1 MHAQVS
7 ASKAVRVSV
16 TQLATFACRRGDLQ
30 PEALIGPTAREGMR
44 AHKAVQKKRKQ
55 IAGHPDHLVA
65 ESSVN
70 CQYRIDSY
78 EFSLGGRIDLLDT
91 RALVLSEIKST
102 YVPAEQVPE
111 SQQCL
116 HWAQLYLYGFAY
128 LEQLKTEQLTLQTV
142 GQSLPDPVTELSL
155 EIIYVNLRAGTE
167 SSEIKQVAGSELIIY
182 GATAL
187 QQYAQWLSLVDECH
201 ERMLASARNLEFPF
215 DVFRPGQREM
225 AAQVYRAS
233 RDAKRFMCEAPT
245 GIGKTISSLYP
256 AIRSMGEGT
265 VSQLIYLTAKV
276 AGRHSA
282 EQAVQK
288 LSAAGLQITML
299 QIRAKQSTCFC
310 TNGRCER
317 DATDR
322 CPMTLGFFD
331 RLPAA
336 REELLGLGVI
346 DNEKLDDIAWQHQLC
361 PFELIQQLLP
371 WVQLVVADYNYVFDP
386 LVRLAF
392 FSSSNKSTSRK
403 PSSSQSSMSH
413 PSSKKNGVLLIDEA
427 HNLVDRARS
436 MYSARLDRVQVM
448 RAATECRQGHA
459 MVARELD
466 KLSARLLKMMADR
479 TSGYH
484 VSREASDPLAR
495 CVAAV
500 LAEMTVTTASPMGL
514 SDTLRELWLA
524 LCRYAVIHDIFSDSH
539 RLIIESAKQGI
550 KRQIVVSLYCVDP
563 SRALSNSYG
572 MFRSTVLFS
581 ATLHPVS
588 FYRDTLGLDENMD
601 YLTLPS
607 PFPAQNCLRC
617 VVDWIDTRYRQ
628 RHQSVQQLVSLI
640 HATTSD
646 KPGNYLVFFPS
657 YAYLEQVHT
666 LFCAAYPEHSTW
678 AQSRGQTKNDQQH
691 LLSQLDK
698 AGHRVGFAI
707 QGGVFGEGID
717 YKGDRLIGALVIGTG
732 LPAVDWQSELMVEHY
747 REQGHNGYEFAYRN
761 PGFTRVLQTAGRVIR
776 SESDRGFVML
786 VDARFGQAAYRA
798 LYPHDWKVQYPQGT
812 PELMDLLH
820 QFWNCPVNL

>member
-1 MHAQVS
+1 MNAQ
-7 ASKAVRVSV
+7 KTVRLSV

-30 PEALIGPTAREGMR
+30 SEALVGPTAREGMR
-44 AHKAVQKKRKQ
+44 AHKNVQKKRKQ
-55 IAGHPDHLVA
+55 IAGHPDCLVA
-65 ESSVN
+65 ESSVK
-70 CQYRIDSY
+70 CLYGVDSY
-78 EFSLGGRIDLLDT
+78 KFSLGGRIDLLDT
-91 RALVLSEIKST
+91 QALVLSEIKST

-111 SQQCL
+111 SAHWL
-116 HWAQLYLYGFAY
+116 HWAQLYLYGFVY
-128 LEQLKTEQLTLQTV
+128 LEQLKKEQLTMQENA
-142 GQSLPDPVTELSL
+142 QSLPEPVTELSL
-155 EIIYVNLRAGTE
+155 EIIYINLRSGTE
-167 SSEIKQVAGSELIIY
+167 SMEIRQVPAGELIDY

-187 QQYAQWLSLVDECH
+187 QRYAHWLSLVDRNQ
-201 ERMLASARNLEFPF
+201 ERMLASAGNLEFPF
-215 DVFRPGQREM
+215 DAFRPGQREM

-233 RDAKRFMCEAPT
+233 RDARQLMCEAPT

-265 VSQLIYLTAKV
+265 VNQVVYLTAKV

-310 TNGRCER
+310 SNGRCER
-317 DATDR
+317 DATGR

-336 REELLGLGVI
+336 REELLDLGVI
-346 DNEKLDDIAWQHQLC
+346 DNETLDDTAWQHQLC

-386 LVRLAF
+386 LVRLAV
-392 FSSSNKSTSRK
+392 FSSSNKSTSGK
-403 PSSSQSSMSH
+403 PSTNRPSTNQL
-413 PSSKKNGVLLIDEA
+413 SSKNKSVLLIDEA

-436 MYSARLDRVQVM
+436 MYSARLDRVQCM
-448 RAATECRQGHA
+448 RAATECRQAHA
-459 MVARELD
+459 MIARELD
-466 KLSARLLKMMADR
+466 KLSARLLKILADR

-484 VSREASDPLAR
+484 ISRDASDALAR

-500 LAEMTVTTASPMGL
+500 LTEFTAAMASPMAL

-524 LCRYAVIHDIFSDSH
+524 LCRYTVIHDLFSNNH
-539 RLIIESAKQGI
+539 RLVVENTMQGK
-550 KRQIVVSLYCVDP
+550 KRQVVVSLYCVDP

-572 MFRSTVLFS
+572 MFRSTVFFS
-581 ATLHPVS
+581 ATLHPES
-588 FYRDTLGLDENMD
+588 FYRDTLGLEEDTG

-607 PFPAQNCLRC
+607 PFPAENCLRC

-628 RHQSVQQLVSLI
+628 RQQSMLRLVSLI
-640 HATTSD
+640 YVTTSE
-646 KPGNYLVFFPS
+646 KPGNYLVFLPS
-657 YAYLEQVHT
+657 YAYLEQVHM
-666 LFCAAYPEHSTW
+666 LFTENYPKRNTW
-678 AQSRGQTKNDQQH
+678 VQSRAQTKNHQQH

-698 AGHRVGFAI
+698 DGHRVGFAI

-717 YKGDRLIGALVIGTG
+717 YKGDRLIGTLVIGTG
-732 LPAVDWQSELMVEHY
+732 LPAVDWQSELMAEHY
-747 REQGHNGYEFAYRN
+747 REQGHDGYEFAYRN

-786 VDARFGQAAYRA
+786 VDTRFGQSAYRA

-812 PELMDLLH
+812 SALMDLLH
-820 QFWNCPVNL
+820 QFWDRPVLPK